1 MQGGW
6 RLRFSKHKEQVWAL
20 TGNPN
25 CGKTTL
31 FNRITGSA
39 EAVGNFAGATVEQ
52 RAARLKSDGTVCVV
66 DLPGTYSLV
75 PYSPEEEVTRNFVTR
90 QKPDL
95 ILNVADATNLE
106 RSLYLTT
113 QLQETGRPVVLALNM
128 EDELAQIGRTVD
140 FEKLSRK
147 LQLPVFP
154 VSAATG
160 NGIRELLQGCRTE
173 AMRSELQRQEIR
185 LGEAPVSPSGVMRAA
200 LRRYRRAG
208 DVCAAVQKERPGS
221 NPREISDRIDRVL
234 TGTAAIPIFFLLLF
248 AVMSVAFGSLS
259 SRLTGMLQFAVD
271 LSGQR
276 IVRFLASRGA
286 SPWVQ
291 SLISDGI
298 FAGLGGVV
306 SFLPQ
311 LTVIFL
317 FLEFISDCGY
327 LARVAF
333 VGDRLLQKIGLSG
346 RVLVPLLL
354 GFGCTVPAVLAART
368 LERPRDKILVLLMLP
383 CFSCSARIPVYSLIL
398 SCFFPGLRSLLLFG
412 LYLLGICC
420 AALGGILLRKT
431 VLRDE
436 EASFIMEMPPYRMPR
451 PQSLIRQVWR
461 HLREF
466 FVKAGSVLLLA
477 TVAVWALQYF
487 SPQLQQ
493 ADTPENSIL
502 ALLGK
507 LAAPLFAPCG
517 FADWR
522 AVSPLFCGLVSK
534 ETIVS
539 AFAVILRGQLNTE
552 GLGCIFSPAAAL
564 SYLTFVLL
572 CTPCAA
578 ALAALRRE
586 YMSQC
591 RYGAGWL
598 VLSVCWQLTLAWSL
612 SAAVYHIA
620 VWIV

>member
-1 MQGGW
+1 
-6 RLRFSKHKEQVWAL
+6 LRFSNHKVQVWAL

-31 FNRITGSA
+31 FNRITGST
-39 EAVGNFAGATVEQ
+39 ETVGNFAGATVEQ
-52 RAARLKSDGTVCVV
+52 RAARLKSDGTVRVV

-75 PYSPEEEVTRNFVTR
+75 PYSPEEEVTRSFVTQ

-95 ILNVADATNLE
+95 ILNIADATNLE

-128 EDELAQIGRTVD
+128 ADELPLIGRTID
-140 FEKLSRK
+140 FAKLSHE

-160 NGIRELLQGCRTE
+160 SGIAELLQGCRTE
-173 AMRSELQRQEIR
+173 AMRSGLQRREIR
-185 LGEAPVSPSGVMRAA
+185 LGDAPAAPSGVMRAA
-200 LRRYRRAG
+200 LRRYQRAG
-208 DVCAAVQKERPGS
+208 NICAAVQREKPGS
-221 NPREISDRIDRVL
+221 NPRKISDRIDRVL
-234 TGTAAIPIFFLLLF
+234 TGPAAIPLFFLLLF

-259 SRLTGMLQFAVD
+259 SRLTDMLQFAVNTF
-271 LSGQR
+271 GQGV
-276 IVRFLASRGA
+276 VRFLAARGA

-291 SLISDGI
+291 SLILDGL
-298 FAGLGGVV
+298 FAGLGGVL

-311 LTVIFL
+311 LAVMFI

-333 VGDRLLQKIGLSG
+333 AGDRLLQKIGLSG

-354 GFGCTVPAVLAART
+354 GFGCTVPAVLATRT

-398 SCFFPGLRSLLLFG
+398 SCFFPGLRPLLLFG

-431 VLRDE
+431 VLKDE

-451 PQSLIRQVWR
+451 PQSLARQVWR
-461 HLREF
+461 HLSEF

-487 SPQLQQ
+487 SPQLQP
-493 ADTPENSIL
+493 ATAPEKSIL
-502 ALLGK
+502 ALMGK
-507 LAAPLFAPCG
+507 AAAPLFAPCG

-539 AFAVILRGQLNTE
+539 AFAVMLRGQLNAE
-552 GLGCIFSPAAAL
+552 GLSHIFSPAAAL

-586 YMSQC
+586 YTSQC
-591 RYGAGWL
+591 RCGARWL
-598 VLSVCWQLTLAWSL
+598 VLSVCWQLVLAWSL
-612 SAAVYHIA
+612 SAAVYHI
-620 VWIV
+620 VLWII